1 MTRPMISSNDRIFA
15 DLNLKYDSSNPKA
28 TLECI
33 KKALALGF
41 DAVAVNVEL
50 LDYDAVDNDDN
61 QQHKQSNK
69 KKKSH
74 NSATKP
80 TIPPPPQF
88 SLDLGDSDAK
98 RLKVYSRLTLGLAD
112 TSQVHNILKMPVVE
126 KYDVLCIFPKT
137 DDMFNT
143 IIKKLEVDM
152 ITIDITQRAS
162 WISRKNLVQMA
173 IEKGITFEITYS
185 PALMDSSIRRDC
197 FTNGRDLHRA
207 SKGKG
212 LILSSKA
219 SKPIE
224 IRSPFDV
231 ANMGLLFG
239 MTPEQGGRAVSGNT
253 LNLLLHAES
262 RKTIKGVMNV
272 QSCAALTNSKRSPLD
287 VLLKIPEFRTEVKVI
302 STEGVQSAKKRKLT

>member
-1 MTRPMISSNDRIFA
+1 MMRSTILSNDKIFA
-15 DLNLKYDSSNPKA
+15 DLNLIYDSSNPKA

-41 DAVAVNVEL
+41 DAIAVNVEL
-50 LDYDAVDNDDN
+50 LDYDTVSKDDN
-61 QQHKQSNK
+61 QQQKHSNK
-69 KKKSH
+69 KKKTN
-74 NSATKP
+74 NSTM
-80 TIPPPPQF
+80 TIPSPPQF
-88 SLDLGDSDAK
+88 TLDLGDGTAK
-98 RLKVYSRLTLGLAD
+98 KLKLYSRLTLGLAD

-126 KYDVLCIFPKT
+126 KYDVLCIYPKT
-137 DDMFNT
+137 DEMFNT

-152 ITIDITQRAS
+152 ITIEITQRAN

-185 PALMDSSIRRDC
+185 PALMDSSVRRDC
-197 FTNGRDLHRA
+197 FANGRDLHRA

-239 MTPEQGGRAVSGNT
+239 LTSEQSGRAVSSNA

-262 RKTIKGVMNV
+262 RKTVKGVMNV
-272 QSCAALTNSKRSPLD
+272 QSCASLINSKRSLLD
-287 VLLKIPEFRTEVKVI
+287 DLLKIPEFRTEVKVI
-302 STEGVQSAKKRKLT
+302 STEEKLLVKKQKLT